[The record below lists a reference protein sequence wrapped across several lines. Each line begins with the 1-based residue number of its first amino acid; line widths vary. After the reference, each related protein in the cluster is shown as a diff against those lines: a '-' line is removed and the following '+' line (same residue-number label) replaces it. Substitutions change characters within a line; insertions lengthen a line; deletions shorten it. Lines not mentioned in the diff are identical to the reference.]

1 MGSLI
6 DTSPL
11 ITIEREARG
20 GTLDFT
26 ALGFTDGYV
35 STVTLSE
42 LWVGYYLARN
52 ETQRRRTE
60 LHILSSIRLFQILP
74 FDAEAA
80 KIRAQLLV
88 GLRGRG
94 ISVGER
100 DLQIAATALAH
111 GHDVLT
117 GNVAEF
123 SRIPGLRVIP
133 WVPSAP

>member
-1 MGSLI
+1 M
-6 DTSPL
+6 D
-11 ITIEREARG
+11 IERQSHG
-20 GTLDFT
+20 STLDFT
-26 ALGFTDGYV
+26 SLSSEGGFV

-42 LWVGYYLARN
+42 LWVGFFRAQTDAQRN
-52 ETQRRRTE
+52 MAAA
-60 LHILSSIRLFQILP
+60 ILSFVPRLLMVLP
-74 FDAEAA
+74 FDAESAR
-80 KIRAQLLV
+80 IRAALWV
-88 GLRGRG
+88 DLRGRG